1 MKTAGNLIRE
11 TRLKL
16 NLSRSELGNLT
27 RIKTNFIKAIEESDW
42 NSLPELPVVI
52 GFVKSISHFL
62 DIDDNLAVALL
73 KREYKPS
80 KDFVKIKEPKFKR
93 KLIWGPRLTFLAGIL
108 IVIFVVIGYLGLQY
122 KKFNSPPSLV
132 LNTPQEG
139 QVINNDKIKVSGS
152 TDPDATVEINN
163 QPVIVEENGNFEEDI
178 NVSAQTTQIKVVARS
193 RSGKTT
199 SISRTIKVE

>member
-1 MKTAGNLIRE
+1 
-11 TRLKL
+11 
-16 NLSRSELGNLT
+16 
-27 RIKTNFIKAIEESDW
+27 NFIKAIEESDW

-199 SISRTIKVE
+199 SISRTIK